1 MTVQQDATRPLSS
14 SPALSLQEVLSYV
27 APRPDEVRW
36 EEIPWQ
42 TDLWEARRVALEVG
56 KPIFAWM
63 MNGSVLGCT

>member
-1 MTVQQDATRPLSS
+1 MTVQQDATRPLSLDE
-14 SPALSLQEVLSYV
+14 LSFRDVLSFV
-27 APRPDEVRW
+27 APRPEEVRW

>member
-1 MTVQQDATRPLSS
+1 MTVLQDATRPLSPDERS
-14 SPALSLQEVLSYV
+14 FREVLSFV
-27 APRPDEVRW
+27 SPRPEEVRW

>member
-14 SPALSLQEVLSYV
+14 FRELRDLMAYV
-27 APRPDEVRW
+27 SPRPDEARW

-42 TDLWEARRVALEVG
+42 TDLWEARRVALSVG